1 MFISRDF
8 SPLRRFVGGIP
19 VARETTLAMSLEVTA
34 SCKSVVVAL
43 ASSASSG
50 GMAFSRAGMVE

>member
-1 MFISRDF
+1 MR
-8 SPLRRFVGGIP
+8 LVGGMP

-34 SCKSVVVAL
+34 SWRRVVVF
-43 ASSASSG
+43 ASSPSSG